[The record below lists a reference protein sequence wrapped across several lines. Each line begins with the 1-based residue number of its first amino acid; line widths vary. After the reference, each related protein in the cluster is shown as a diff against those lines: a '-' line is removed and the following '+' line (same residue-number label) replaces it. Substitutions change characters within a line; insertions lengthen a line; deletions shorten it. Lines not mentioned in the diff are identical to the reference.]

1 MNIHEGIN
9 QKLTN
14 FINNKNIPNILF
26 HGPSGCGKKYIINN
40 FINTIYNNNRDYIKL
55 YVMRV
60 NCAKD
65 GGIKFIRE
73 DIKFFSKTNINC
85 NIKNKFKSIILLN
98 ADKLT
103 GDAQSALRRCIEIF
117 SFNTR
122 FFLVTN
128 DKYKILKP
136 ILSRFCELYIPY
148 PIINNTAVN
157 LYTYNLKNTM
167 NLSNIKKDRQVW
179 LKKFLNN
186 ITITTL
192 KDDIDK
198 LYNKA
203 YNAIDIIDLYKINP
217 LNNNATIND
226 LLISFSKIKREF
238 RNEKLLMYFIVYF
251 IYFRSDYNLENIVFI

>member
-9 QKLTN
+9 EKLTN
-14 FINNKNIPNILF
+14 FINNKKIPHILF

-40 FINTIYNNNRDYIKL
+40 FINKIYNYNKDYIKL
-55 YVMRV
+55 YVMYV

-85 NIKNKFKSIILLN
+85 NIENKFKSIILLN
-98 ADKLT
+98 GDKLT
-103 GDAQSALRRCIEIF
+103 TDAQSALRRCIEIF

-148 PIINNTAVN
+148 PIIDNVPTN
-157 LYTYNLKNTM
+157 LYKYNLKKTLD
-167 NLSNIKKDRQVW
+167 LSQVKKERQTW

-186 ITITTL
+186 ITFDTL
-192 KDDIDK
+192 KEDIDK
-198 LYNKA
+198 LYNKS
-203 YNAIDIIDLYKINP
+203 YNAIDIIELYKINP
-217 LNNNATIND
+217 LNNNSNIND
-226 LLISFSKIKREF
+226 LLISFSKIKKEF
-238 RNEKLLMYFIVYF
+238 RNEKLLMYFVIYF
-251 IYFRSDYNLENIVFI
+251 IYFRSDFNLENIVFI